1 MAKDKGH
8 HIESK
13 MRECK
18 GMKMM
23 DMDKE
28 MGIRSEMP
36 IKKTMKEK
44 GMK

>member
-8 HIESK
+8 RIESK
-13 MRECK
+13 MKECK